1 MRKISS
7 REVAELVKRL
17 SIEANLYA
25 PIDLEESLRG
35 AEALE
40 ASPYGLAVLQDLL
53 ENIKLAQDEK
63 MPLCQDCG
71 MAVVFVD
78 WGQEAV
84 LVDGSLQES
93 IDRGVSRAYVEG
105 YLRKSV
111 VNDPLYDR
119 KNTGDNTPA
128 IVHLRL
134 VQGSEVE
141 ITVVPKGMGSENASA
156 LAMLSPADGEDGVV
170 NFVTSVIAQK
180 GQNACPPLI
189 IGVGIGGNFE
199 SAPLLAKRSLLRP
212 IGSRNE
218 DPRYARLEE
227 RLLGEVNG
235 LGLGPGGYG
244 GKITALDVHVEYMPT
259 HIAGLP
265 VAVNVSCNA
274 LRHAVG
280 RL

>member
-1 MRKISS
+1 LRRISS
-7 REVAELVKRL
+7 KEVAELVKRL

-25 PIDLEESLRG
+25 PRDLKQSLRE
-35 AEALE
+35 AKALE
-40 ASPYGLAVLQDLL
+40 ASPYGLAVLEDLL
-53 ENIKLAQDEK
+53 ENIRLARDEK

-84 LVDGSLQES
+84 LTGDNLQES
-93 IDRGVSRAYVEG
+93 IDEGVSRAYIEG

-128 IVHLRL
+128 VVHLRL

-156 LAMLSPADGEDGVV
+156 LAMLSPADGEEGVV

-180 GQNACPPLI
+180 GQNACPPLVV
-189 IGVGIGGNFE
+189 GVGIGGNFE
-199 SAPLLAKRSLLRP
+199 SAPILAKRSLLRP

-218 DPRYARLEE
+218 DPRYAKLEE
-227 RLLGEVNG
+227 RLLREING

-244 GKITALDVHVEYMPT
+244 GKVTALDVHVEYMPT

-274 LRHAVG
+274 LRHASG
-280 RL
+280 SL

>member
-1 MRKISS
+1 LRRISS
-7 REVAELVKRL
+7 KEVAELVKRL

-25 PIDLEESLRG
+25 PRDLKQSLRE
-35 AEALE
+35 AKALE
-40 ASPYGLAVLQDLL
+40 ASPYGLAVLEDLL
-53 ENIKLAQDEK
+53 ENIRLARDEK

-84 LVDGSLQES
+84 LTGDNLQES
-93 IDRGVSRAYVEG
+93 IDEGVSRAYVEG

-128 IVHLRL
+128 VVHLRL

-156 LAMLSPADGEDGVV
+156 LAMLSPADGEEGVV

-212 IGSRNE
+212 IGSRNK
-218 DPRYARLEE
+218 DSRYAKLEE
-227 RLLGEVNG
+227 RLLREING

-244 GKITALDVHVEYMPT
+244 GKVTALDVHVEYMPT

-274 LRHAVG
+274 LRHASG
-280 RL
+280 SL

>member
-1 MRKISS
+1 LRRISS
-7 REVAELVKRL
+7 KEVAELVKRL

-25 PIDLEESLRG
+25 PRDLKQSLRE
-35 AEALE
+35 AKALE
-40 ASPYGLAVLQDLL
+40 ASPYGLAVLEDLL
-53 ENIKLAQDEK
+53 ENIRLARDEK

-84 LVDGSLQES
+84 LTGDNLQES
-93 IDRGVSRAYVEG
+93 IDEGVSRAYTEG

-128 IVHLRL
+128 VVHLRL

-156 LAMLSPADGEDGVV
+156 LAMLSPADGEEGVV

-199 SAPLLAKRSLLRP
+199 SAPLLSKRSLLRP
-212 IGSRNE
+212 IGDRNE
-218 DPRYARLEE
+218 DPRYAKLEE
-227 RLLGEVNG
+227 RLLREING

-244 GKITALDVHVEYMPT
+244 GKVTALDVHVEYMPT

-274 LRHAVG
+274 LRHASG
-280 RL
+280 SL

>member
-1 MRKISS
+1 MRRISS
-7 REVAELVKRL
+7 KEVAELVKRL

-25 PIDLEESLRG
+25 PRDLKQSLRE
-35 AEALE
+35 AKALE
-40 ASPYGLAVLQDLL
+40 ASPYGLAVLEDLL
-53 ENIKLAQDEK
+53 ENIRLARDEK

-84 LVDGSLQES
+84 LTGDNLQES
-93 IDRGVSRAYVEG
+93 IDEGVSRAYIEG

-128 IVHLRL
+128 VVHLRL

-156 LAMLSPADGEDGVV
+156 LAMLSPADGEEGVV

-180 GQNACPPLI
+180 GQNACPPLVV
-189 IGVGIGGNFE
+189 GVGIGGNFE
-199 SAPLLAKRSLLRP
+199 SAPILAKRSLLRP

-218 DPRYARLEE
+218 DPRYAKLEE
-227 RLLGEVNG
+227 RLLREING

-244 GKITALDVHVEYMPT
+244 GKVTALDVHVEYMPT

-274 LRHAVG
+274 LRHASG
-280 RL
+280 SL

>member
-1 MRKISS
+1 LRRISS
-7 REVAELVKRL
+7 KEVAELVKRL

-25 PIDLEESLRG
+25 PRDLKQSLRE
-35 AEALE
+35 AKALE
-40 ASPYGLAVLQDLL
+40 ASPYGLAVLEDLL
-53 ENIKLAQDEK
+53 ENIRLARDEK

-84 LVDGSLQES
+84 LTGDNLQES
-93 IDRGVSRAYVEG
+93 IDEGVSRAYTEG

-128 IVHLRL
+128 VVHLRL

-156 LAMLSPADGEDGVV
+156 LAMLSPADGEEGVV

-180 GQNACPPLI
+180 GQNACPPLVV
-189 IGVGIGGNFE
+189 GVGIGGNFE
-199 SAPLLAKRSLLRP
+199 SAPILAKRSLLRP

-218 DPRYARLEE
+218 DPRYAKLEE
-227 RLLGEVNG
+227 RLLREING

-244 GKITALDVHVEYMPT
+244 GKVTALDVHVEYMPT

-274 LRHAVG
+274 LRHASG
-280 RL
+280 SL